1 MNSIAKLS
9 ASEKFALV
17 LDYYNLFQAEDL
29 YKVVCPFHG
38 DVNPSMQINIPD
50 SYFYC
55 FGCGVHGSTYELVK
69 LFNPDLTSLQVYEL
83 INKIIRKKGRGV
95 IGGREVGITT
105 YSTKSSSVR
114 TSYKEGIKLAKDYY
128 YNLPATN
135 WYKPSEEAFQAKR
148 YMLKRGYKT
157 STLIKY
163 EAKATYSNNYPIVFP
178 LLENNIFRG
187 YVMRTSDKEVEEN
200 RKYMY
205 NKGFKRKNFL
215 IGTYEADQPVL
226 VVEGYLD
233 LLAAKQLGIENVVA
247 FLGWKA
253 SDAHIKKLKHRNINH
268 IICGLDN
275 DPAGRDGYKF
285 IKNKFD
291 LVDRIRFPKGIKDF
305 GDLLK
310 NPSIA
315 NEILSQI
322 KTFKK

>member
-1 MNSIAKLS
+1 MLS
-9 ASEKFALV
+9 ESEKFILV
-17 LDYYNLFQAEDL
+17 LEHYGLFKPEPI

-38 DVNPSMQINIPD
+38 DLNPSMQINVPN

-55 FGCGVHGSTYELVK
+55 FGCGVHGTTFDLVK
-69 LFNPDLTSLQVYEL
+69 LFNPELTSLQIHEL
-83 INKIIRKKGRGV
+83 INKITKEKGRGI
-95 IGGREVGITT
+95 IGGREEYTNLLKV
-105 YSTKSSSVR
+105 SSVG
-114 TSYKEGIKLAKDYY
+114 TSYKAGLKLAKDYY
-128 YNLPATN
+128 YNLPETN
-135 WYKPSEEAFQAKR
+135 WYKTSEEEVFQAKR
-148 YMLKRGYKT
+148 YMINRGYKT

-178 LLENNIFRG
+178 LLENGIFRG
-187 YVMRTSDKEVEEN
+187 YVMRTTDKNVEEN

-215 IGTYEADQPVL
+215 IGTYEAKQPVL

-253 SDAHIKKLKHRNINH
+253 SDKHIAKLKHREINH

-275 DPAGRDGYKF
+275 DKAGRAGYEF
-285 IKNKFD
+285 IKGKFD
-291 LVDRIRFPKGIKDF
+291 NVDRIRFPKGIKDF

-310 NPSIA
+310 NSA
-315 NEILSQI
+315 AAEQILQQI
-322 KTFKK
+322 KKFENV